1 MLVEISEFKEVI
13 EKIKIIDR
21 DNFND
26 IFYQMT
32 SDENLFKEMDEGFTP
47 YITLDVNKRIL
58 SVTNV
63 RAEGPGLD
71 FLNKKH
77 TLAVKAFH
85 YLKEVLAH

>member
-32 SDENLFKEMDEGFTP
+32 
-47 YITLDVNKRIL
+47 
-58 SVTNV
+58 
-63 RAEGPGLD
+63 
-71 FLNKKH
+71 
-77 TLAVKAFH
+77 
-85 YLKEVLAH
+85 

>member
-1 MLVEISEFKEVI
+1 MLVEIAEFKKVI

-32 SDENLFKEMDEGFTP
+32 SDENFKEMDEGFTP

-58 SVTNV
+58 SITNV
-63 RAEGPGLD
+63 KAEGPGLD
-71 FLNKKH
+71 FNMKH
-77 TLAVKAFH
+77 TLAVKAFA
-85 YLKEVLAH
+85 YLREVLAH